1 MCSSR
6 SIVNVLEK
14 RSHNSTSLGVLGDV
28 GSWNDNAESSNGSY
42 SPTQTTS
49 STTNSPGKPSF
60 YGSQKPRTQSG
71 TGAQRPSYGNP
82 RSDHSSEMRDNY
94 DPSSEGDDYYDYY
107 YY

>member
-42 SPTQTTS
+42 SPTQRTN
-49 STTNSPGKPSF
+49 STTNGPGKPSF
-60 YGSQKPRTQSG
+60 YGSQKPS
-71 TGAQRPSYGNP
+71 SGNP